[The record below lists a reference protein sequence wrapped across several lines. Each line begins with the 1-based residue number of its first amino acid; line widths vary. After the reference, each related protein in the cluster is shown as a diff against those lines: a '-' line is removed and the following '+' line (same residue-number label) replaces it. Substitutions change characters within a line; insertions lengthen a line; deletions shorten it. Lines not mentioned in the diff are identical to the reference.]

1 MTSIGTDGSEYW
13 RNVFFALA
21 GGWVLLSFFRG
32 WTQGILRQLL
42 VPLAVFGALV
52 VVILVTPTASGYLYQ
67 NTRLPG
73 SALLLGL
80 AIWLLAYNLLVF
92 VGGIIFKRTR
102 DQDFAIV
109 RLVFGVGG
117 AAVAVV
123 YAFLQ
128 IWLVAVGIRIFGR
141 VAEDQIAVQSS
152 RSAVS
157 SGLVVGLARLK
168 NSLELGSGK
177 VVLDQLDPV
186 PLEAYR
192 RLDQCSQ
199 LLANPR
205 AFGRLLESPAL
216 RGIWENP
223 RIRALQADP
232 EVLEAIRR
240 GDFLSI
246 LSNPKVIALLTDPN
260 IRALLLGDQ
269 IQAACDYSNEERNDD
284 ATLADCGGG
293 SSPARTNL

>member
-1 MTSIGTDGSEYW
+1 MTGIGTDGSEYW

-21 GGWVLLSFFRG
+21 GGWVLLSFLRG

-42 VPLAVFGALV
+42 VPLAVFGALIA
-52 VVILVTPTASGYLYQ
+52 VILVTPTASGYLYQ
-67 NTRLPG
+67 NTRLPA
-73 SALLLGL
+73 SALLLGF
-80 AIWLLAYNLLVF
+80 AIWLFAYNLLVF

-102 DQDFAIV
+102 EQDFAIV

-117 AAVAVV
+117 AIIAVV

-128 IWLVAVGIRIFGR
+128 IWVIVVGIRILGH

-152 RSAVS
+152 RNAVS

-186 PLEAYR
+186 PPEAYR
-192 RLDQCSQ
+192 RLDQFSQ

-205 AFGRLLESPAL
+205 AIGRLLESPAL

-232 EVLEAIRR
+232 EILEAIRR

-246 LSNPKVIALLTDPN
+246 LSNPKVFALWTDPS
-260 IRALLLGDQ
+260 IRALLSGDQ
-269 IQAACDYSNEERNDD
+269 IQAACDYAKEE
-284 ATLADCGGG
+284 AKQ
-293 SSPARTNL
+293 

>member
-1 MTSIGTDGSEYW
+1 MTGIGTDGSEYW

-21 GGWVLLSFFRG
+21 GGWVLLSFLRG

-42 VPLAVFGALV
+42 VPLAVFGALIA
-52 VVILVTPTASGYLYQ
+52 VILVTPTASGYLYQ
-67 NTRLPG
+67 NTRLPASV
-73 SALLLGL
+73 SASLLGF
-80 AIWLLAYNLLVF
+80 AIWLFAYNLLVF

-117 AAVAVV
+117 AVVAVV

-128 IWLVAVGIRIFGR
+128 IWVMVVGIRILGR

-152 RSAVS
+152 RNAVS

-186 PLEAYR
+186 PPEAYR
-192 RLDQCSQ
+192 RLDQFSQ

-205 AFGRLLESPAL
+205 AIGRLLESPAL

-232 EVLEAIRR
+232 EILEAIRR
-240 GDFLSI
+240 SDFLSI
-246 LSNPKVIALLTDPN
+246 LSNPKVFALWTDPSIQALLS
-260 IRALLLGDQ
+260 GDQ
-269 IQAACDYSNEERNDD
+269 IQAACDYAKEE
-284 ATLADCGGG
+284 AKQ
-293 SSPARTNL
+293 

>member
-1 MTSIGTDGSEYW
+1 MTGIGTDGSEYW

-21 GGWVLLSFFRG
+21 GGWVLLSFLRG

-42 VPLAVFGALV
+42 VPLAVFGALIA
-52 VVILVTPTASGYLYQ
+52 VILVTPTASGYLYQ
-67 NTRLPG
+67 NTRLPASV
-73 SALLLGL
+73 SASLLGF
-80 AIWLLAYNLLVF
+80 AIWLFAYNLLVF

-117 AAVAVV
+117 AVVAVV

-128 IWLVAVGIRIFGR
+128 IWVMVVGIRILGR

-152 RSAVS
+152 RNAVS

-186 PLEAYR
+186 PPEAYR
-192 RLDQCSQ
+192 RLDQFSQ

-205 AFGRLLESPAL
+205 AIGRLLESPAL

-232 EVLEAIRR
+232 EILEAIRR
-240 GDFLSI
+240 GDFISI
-246 LSNPKVIALLTDPN
+246 LSNPKVFALWTDPSIKALLS
-260 IRALLLGDQ
+260 GDQ
-269 IQAACDYSNEERNDD
+269 IQAACDYAKEE
-284 ATLADCGGG
+284 AKQ
-293 SSPARTNL
+293 

>member
-1 MTSIGTDGSEYW
+1 MSGIGADGSEYW

-21 GGWVLLSFFRG
+21 GGWVLLSFLRG

-52 VVILVTPTASGYLYQ
+52 AVILVTPTASGYLYQ
-67 NTRLPG
+67 NTRLPA
-73 SALLLGL
+73 SALLLGF
-80 AIWLLAYNLLVF
+80 AIWLFAYNLLVF

-102 DQDFAIV
+102 EQDFAIV

-117 AAVAVV
+117 AIIAVV

-128 IWLVAVGIRIFGR
+128 IWVIVVGIRILGH

-152 RSAVS
+152 RNAVS

-192 RLDQCSQ
+192 RLDQCTQ

-205 AFGRLLESPAL
+205 AIGRLLESPAL

-232 EVLEAIRR
+232 EILEAIRR

-246 LSNPKVIALLTDPN
+246 LSNPKVFALWTDPS
-260 IRALLLGDQ
+260 IRALLSGDQ
-269 IQAACDYSNEERNDD
+269 IQAACDYAKEE
-284 ATLADCGGG
+284 AKQ
-293 SSPARTNL
+293 

>member
-1 MTSIGTDGSEYW
+1 MSGIGADGSEYW

-21 GGWVLLSFFRG
+21 GGWVLLSFLRG

-52 VVILVTPTASGYLYQ
+52 AVIVVTPTASGYLYQ
-67 NTRLPG
+67 NTRLPAF
-73 SALLLGL
+73 ALLLGF
-80 AIWLLAYNLLVF
+80 AIWLFAYNLLVF

-102 DQDFAIV
+102 DQDLAIG

-117 AAVAVV
+117 AIIAVV

-128 IWLVAVGIRIFGR
+128 IWVIVVGIRILGR
-141 VAEDQIAVQSS
+141 VAENQDAVQSS
-152 RSAVS
+152 RNAVS

-192 RLDQCSQ
+192 RLDQCTQ

-205 AFGRLLESPAL
+205 AIGRLLESPAL

-223 RIRALQADP
+223 RIQALQADP
-232 EVLEAIRR
+232 EISQAIRR

-246 LSNPKVIALLTDPN
+246 LSNSKVFALWTDPS
-260 IRALLLGDQ
+260 IRALLSGDQ
-269 IQAACDYSNEERNDD
+269 IQAACDYAKEE
-284 ATLADCGGG
+284 AKE
-293 SSPARTNL
+293 

>member
-13 RNVFFALA
+13 RNLFFALA

-42 VPLAVFGALV
+42 VPLAVFGASV
-52 VVILVTPTASGYLYQ
+52 AAILITPTASGCLYQ
-67 NTRLPG
+67 STRLPG
-73 SALLLGL
+73 SALFLGL
-80 AIWLLAYNLLVF
+80 AIWLLAYNLLVL
-92 VGGIIFKRTR
+92 VGGIVFKRTR

-128 IWLVAVGIRIFGR
+128 IWVVAVGIRVFGR

-152 RSAVS
+152 RNAVS

-177 VVLDQLDPV
+177 VVLNQLDPV
-186 PLEAYR
+186 PAEAYR

-216 RGIWENP
+216 RGTWENP
-223 RIRALQADP
+223 RIRALQSDP

-240 GDFLSI
+240 CDFLSV
-246 LSNPKVIALLTDPN
+246 LSNPKVFALSTDPS

-269 IQAACDYSNEERNDD
+269 IQAACDYANEETKR
-284 ATLADCGGG
+284 
-293 SSPARTNL
+293 

>member
-1 MTSIGTDGSEYW
+1 MTGIGTDASEYW
-13 RNVFFALA
+13 RNLSFALA

-32 WTQGILRQLL
+32 WTQGILKQLL
-42 VPLAVFGALV
+42 VPLAVFGASV
-52 VVILVTPTASGYLYQ
+52 AAILITPTASGYLYQ
-67 NTRLPG
+67 NTRLPA

-80 AIWLLAYNLLVF
+80 AIWFLAYNLLLL

-128 IWLVAVGIRIFGR
+128 IWLVVVGIRIFGR

-152 RSAVS
+152 RNSVS
-157 SGLVVGLARLK
+157 GGLVVGLVRLK

-177 VVLDQLDPV
+177 IVLDQLDPV
-186 PLEAYR
+186 PPEAYR
-192 RLDQCSQ
+192 RFDQCSQ

-216 RGIWENP
+216 RGLWENP
-223 RIRALQADP
+223 RIRALQSDP
-232 EVLEAIRR
+232 ELLEAIRR
-240 GDFLSI
+240 GDFLSV
-246 LSNPKVIALLTDPN
+246 LSNPKVFALWTDPS
-260 IRALLLGDQ
+260 IRALLSGDQ
-269 IQAACDYSNEERNDD
+269 IQAACDYAKEE
-284 ATLADCGGG
+284 GKQ
-293 SSPARTNL
+293 

>member
-1 MTSIGTDGSEYW
+1 MTGIGTDGSEYW
-13 RNVFFALA
+13 RNMFFALA

-42 VPLAVFGALV
+42 MPLAAFGALV
-52 VVILVTPTASGYLYQ
+52 AVILVTPTASGYLYQ
-67 NTRLPG
+67 NTRLPA
-73 SALLLGL
+73 SALVLGL
-80 AIWLLAYNLLVF
+80 AIWLLAYNLLVL

-117 AAVAVV
+117 AAAAVV

-128 IWLVAVGIRIFGR
+128 IWVVAVGIRIFGR

-152 RSAVS
+152 RNAVS

-186 PLEAYR
+186 PPKAYH

-216 RGIWENP
+216 RGVWENP
-223 RIRALQADP
+223 RIRALQSDP
-232 EVLEAIRR
+232 EILEAIRR
-240 GDFLSI
+240 GDFFSI
-246 LSNPKVIALLTDPN
+246 LSNPKVFALWTDPSIQALLS
-260 IRALLLGDQ
+260 GDQ
-269 IQAACDYSNEERNDD
+269 IQVACDYAKEE
-284 ATLADCGGG
+284 AKQ
-293 SSPARTNL
+293 

>member
-1 MTSIGTDGSEYW
+1 MSGIGADGSEYW

-21 GGWVLLSFFRG
+21 GGWVLLSFLRG
-32 WTQGILRQLL
+32 WTQGLLRQLL
-42 VPLAVFGALV
+42 VPLAVVGALAA
-52 VVILVTPTASGYLYQ
+52 VILITPTAFGFLYQ
-67 NTRLPG
+67 NTRLPAP
-73 SALLLGL
+73 ALLVGF
-80 AIWLLAYNLLVF
+80 AIWLFAYNLLVF

-117 AAVAVV
+117 AVVAVV

-128 IWLVAVGIRIFGR
+128 IWVMVVGIRILGR

-152 RSAVS
+152 RNAAS

-192 RLDQCSQ
+192 RLDQCTQ

-205 AFGRLLESPAL
+205 AIGRLLESPAL

-232 EVLEAIRR
+232 EILEAIRR

-246 LSNPKVIALLTDPN
+246 LSNPKVFALWTDPS
-260 IRALLLGDQ
+260 IRALLSGDQ
-269 IQAACDYSNEERNDD
+269 IQAACDYAKEE
-284 ATLADCGGG
+284 AKQ
-293 SSPARTNL
+293 

>member
-1 MTSIGTDGSEYW
+1 MGIGADGSEYW

-21 GGWVLLSFFRG
+21 GGWVLLSFLRG

-52 VVILVTPTASGYLYQ
+52 AVILVTPTASGYLYQ
-67 NTRLPG
+67 NTRLPA
-73 SALLLGL
+73 SALLLGF
-80 AIWLLAYNLLVF
+80 AIWLFAYNLLVF

-102 DQDFAIV
+102 EQDFAIV

-117 AAVAVV
+117 AIIAVV

-128 IWLVAVGIRIFGR
+128 IWVIVVGIRILGH

-152 RSAVS
+152 RNAAS

-192 RLDQCSQ
+192 RLDQCTQ

-205 AFGRLLESPAL
+205 AIGRLLESPAL

-223 RIRALQADP
+223 RIRTLQADP
-232 EVLEAIRR
+232 EILEAIRR

-246 LSNPKVIALLTDPN
+246 LSNPKVFALWTDPS
-260 IRALLLGDQ
+260 IRALLSGDQ
-269 IQAACDYSNEERNDD
+269 LQAACDYAKEE
-284 ATLADCGGG
+284 GKE
-293 SSPARTNL
+293 

>member
-1 MTSIGTDGSEYW
+1 MTGIGTDGSEYW
-13 RNVFFALA
+13 RNVFFVLA
-21 GGWVLLSFFRG
+21 GGWVLLSFLRG

-42 VPLAVFGALV
+42 VPLAVFGALIA
-52 VVILVTPTASGYLYQ
+52 VILVTPTASGYLYQ
-67 NTRLPG
+67 NTRLPASV
-73 SALLLGL
+73 SASLLGF
-80 AIWLLAYNLLVF
+80 AIWLFAYNLLVF

-117 AAVAVV
+117 AVVAVV

-128 IWLVAVGIRIFGR
+128 IWVMVVGIRILGR

-152 RSAVS
+152 RNAVS

-186 PLEAYR
+186 PPEAYR
-192 RLDQCSQ
+192 RLDQFSQ

-205 AFGRLLESPAL
+205 AIGRLLESPAL

-232 EVLEAIRR
+232 EILEAIRR
-240 GDFLSI
+240 SDFLSI
-246 LSNPKVIALLTDPN
+246 LSNPKVFALWTDPSIQALLS
-260 IRALLLGDQ
+260 GDQ
-269 IQAACDYSNEERNDD
+269 IQAACDYAKEE
-284 ATLADCGGG
+284 AKQ
-293 SSPARTNL
+293 

>member
-1 MTSIGTDGSEYW
+1 MCLW
-13 RNVFFALA
+13 RFL
-21 GGWVLLSFFRG
+21 VLWSQLS
-32 WTQGILRQLL
+32 WSRQ
-42 VPLAVFGALV
+42 PHPDIF
-52 VVILVTPTASGYLYQ
+52 TKT
-67 NTRLPG
+67 TRLPA
-73 SALLLGL
+73 SALLLGFG
-80 AIWLLAYNLLVF
+80 IWLFAYNLLVF

-102 DQDFAIV
+102 DQDLAIV

-117 AAVAVV
+117 AIIAVV

-128 IWLVAVGIRIFGR
+128 IWVIVVGIRILGR

-152 RSAVS
+152 RNAVS

-186 PLEAYR
+186 PPEAYR
-192 RLDQCSQ
+192 RLDQCTR

-205 AFGRLLESPAL
+205 AIGRLLESPAL

-232 EVLEAIRR
+232 EILEAIRR

-246 LSNPKVIALLTDPN
+246 LSNPKVFALWTDPS
-260 IRALLLGDQ
+260 IRAVLSGDQ
-269 IQAACDYSNEERNDD
+269 IQAACDYAKEE
-284 ATLADCGGG
+284 AKQ
-293 SSPARTNL
+293 

>member
-1 MTSIGTDGSEYW
+1 
-13 RNVFFALA
+13 
-21 GGWVLLSFFRG
+21 LSFLRG

-42 VPLAVFGALV
+42 VPLAVFGALIA
-52 VVILVTPTASGYLYQ
+52 VILVTPTASGYLYQ
-67 NTRLPG
+67 NTRLPASV
-73 SALLLGL
+73 SASLLGF
-80 AIWLLAYNLLVF
+80 AIWLFAYNLLVF

-117 AAVAVV
+117 AVVAVV

-128 IWLVAVGIRIFGR
+128 IWVMVVGIRILGR

-152 RSAVS
+152 RNAVS

-186 PLEAYR
+186 PPEAYR
-192 RLDQCSQ
+192 RLDQFSQ

-205 AFGRLLESPAL
+205 AIGRLLESPAL

-232 EVLEAIRR
+232 EILEAIRR
-240 GDFLSI
+240 SDFLSI
-246 LSNPKVIALLTDPN
+246 LSNPKVFALWTDPSIQALLS
-260 IRALLLGDQ
+260 GDQ
-269 IQAACDYSNEERNDD
+269 IQAACDYAKEE
-284 ATLADCGGG
+284 AKQ
-293 SSPARTNL
+293 

>member
-1 MTSIGTDGSEYW
+1 MTGIGTDGSEYW

-21 GGWVLLSFFRG
+21 GGWVLLSFLRG

-42 VPLAVFGALV
+42 VPLAVFGALIA
-52 VVILVTPTASGYLYQ
+52 VILVTPTASGYLYQ
-67 NTRLPG
+67 NTRLPASV
-73 SALLLGL
+73 SALLLGF
-80 AIWLLAYNLLVF
+80 AIWLFAYNLLVF

-117 AAVAVV
+117 AVVAVV

-128 IWLVAVGIRIFGR
+128 IWVMVVGIRILGR

-152 RSAVS
+152 RNAVS

-186 PLEAYR
+186 APEAYR
-192 RLDQCSQ
+192 RLDQCTQ

-205 AFGRLLESPAL
+205 AIGRLLESPAL

-232 EVLEAIRR
+232 EILEAIRR

-246 LSNPKVIALLTDPN
+246 LSNPKVFALWTDPS
-260 IRALLLGDQ
+260 IRALLSGDQ
-269 IQAACDYSNEERNDD
+269 IQAACDYAKEE
-284 ATLADCGGG
+284 AKQ
-293 SSPARTNL
+293 

>member
-1 MTSIGTDGSEYW
+1 MTGIGTDGSEYW

-21 GGWVLLSFFRG
+21 GGWILPSFFRG
-32 WTQGILRQLL
+32 WTQGVLRQLL
-42 VPLAVFGALV
+42 VPLAAFGALV
-52 VVILVTPTASGYLYQ
+52 AVILVTPTASGYLYQ
-67 NTRLPG
+67 NTRFPA

-80 AIWLLAYNLLVF
+80 AIWLLAYNLLVL

-128 IWLVAVGIRIFGR
+128 IWVAAVGIRIFGR

-152 RSAVS
+152 RNAVS

-186 PLEAYR
+186 PPEAYR

-223 RIRALQADP
+223 RIRALQSDP
-232 EVLEAIRR
+232 ELLEAIRR

-246 LSNPKVIALLTDPN
+246 LSNPKVFALWTDPSIQALLS
-260 IRALLLGDQ
+260 GDQ
-269 IQAACDYSNEERNDD
+269 IQAACDYAKEEAKR
-284 ATLADCGGG
+284 
-293 SSPARTNL
+293 

>member
-1 MTSIGTDGSEYW
+1 MTGIGTDGSEYW

-21 GGWVLLSFFRG
+21 GGWVLLSFLRG

-42 VPLAVFGALV
+42 VPLAVFGALIA
-52 VVILVTPTASGYLYQ
+52 VILVTPTASGYLYQ
-67 NTRLPG
+67 NTRLPASV
-73 SALLLGL
+73 SASLLGF
-80 AIWLLAYNLLVF
+80 AIWLFAYNLLVF

-117 AAVAVV
+117 AVVAVV

-128 IWLVAVGIRIFGR
+128 IWVMVVGIRILGR

-152 RSAVS
+152 RNAVS

-186 PLEAYR
+186 PPEAYR
-192 RLDQCSQ
+192 RLDQFSQ

-205 AFGRLLESPAL
+205 AIGRLLESPAL

-232 EVLEAIRR
+232 EILEAIRR
-240 GDFLSI
+240 SDFLSI
-246 LSNPKVIALLTDPN
+246 LPNPKVFALWTDPSIQALLS
-260 IRALLLGDQ
+260 GDQ
-269 IQAACDYSNEERNDD
+269 IQAACDYAKEE
-284 ATLADCGGG
+284 AKQ
-293 SSPARTNL
+293 

>member
-13 RNVFFALA
+13 RNLFFALA

-42 VPLAVFGALV
+42 VPLAVFGASV
-52 VVILVTPTASGYLYQ
+52 AAILITPTASGNLYQ
-67 NTRLPG
+67 NTQLPG
-73 SALLLGL
+73 SALFLGL
-80 AIWLLAYNLLVF
+80 AIWLLAYNLLVL
-92 VGGIIFKRTR
+92 VGGIVFKRTR

-109 RLVFGVGG
+109 RLVFGGGG

-128 IWLVAVGIRIFGR
+128 IWVVAVGIRVFGR

-152 RSAVS
+152 RNAVS

-177 VVLDQLDPV
+177 VVLNQLDPV
-186 PLEAYR
+186 PPEAYR

-223 RIRALQADP
+223 RIRALQSDP

-240 GDFLSI
+240 GDFLSV
-246 LSNPKVIALLTDPN
+246 LSNPKVFALSTDPS
-260 IRALLLGDQ
+260 IRVLLLGDQ
-269 IQAACDYSNEERNDD
+269 IQAACDYANEETKR
-284 ATLADCGGG
+284 
-293 SSPARTNL
+293 

>member
-1 MTSIGTDGSEYW
+1 MTGIGTDASEYW
-13 RNVFFALA
+13 RNLSFALA

-32 WTQGILRQLL
+32 WTQGILKQLL
-42 VPLAVFGALV
+42 VPLAVFGASV
-52 VVILVTPTASGYLYQ
+52 AAILITPTASGYLYQ
-67 NTRLPG
+67 NTRLPA

-80 AIWLLAYNLLVF
+80 AIWFLAYNLLLL

-128 IWLVAVGIRIFGR
+128 IWVVVVGIRIFGR

-152 RSAVS
+152 RNSVS
-157 SGLVVGLARLK
+157 GGLVVGLVRLK

-177 VVLDQLDPV
+177 IVLDQLDPV
-186 PLEAYR
+186 PPEAYR
-192 RLDQCSQ
+192 RFDQCSQ

-216 RGIWENP
+216 RGLWENP
-223 RIRALQADP
+223 RIRALQSDP
-232 EVLEAIRR
+232 ELLEAIRR
-240 GDFLSI
+240 GDFLSV
-246 LSNPKVIALLTDPN
+246 LSNPKVFALWTDPS
-260 IRALLLGDQ
+260 IRALLSGDQ
-269 IQAACDYSNEERNDD
+269 IQAACDYAKEE
-284 ATLADCGGG
+284 GKQ
-293 SSPARTNL
+293 

>member
-1 MTSIGTDGSEYW
+1 MSGIGADGSEYW

-21 GGWVLLSFFRG
+21 GGWVLLSFLRG
-32 WTQGILRQLL
+32 WTQGVLRQLL

-52 VVILVTPTASGYLYQ
+52 AVIVVTPTASGYLYQ
-67 NTRLPG
+67 NTRLPA
-73 SALLLGL
+73 SALLLGF
-80 AIWLLAYNLLVF
+80 AIWLFAYNLLVF

-102 DQDFAIV
+102 DQDLAIV

-117 AAVAVV
+117 AIIAVV

-128 IWLVAVGIRIFGR
+128 IWVIVVGIRILGR
-141 VAEDQIAVQSS
+141 FAEDQVAVQSS
-152 RSAVS
+152 RNAVS

-186 PLEAYR
+186 PPEAYR
-192 RLDQCSQ
+192 RLDQCTQ

-205 AFGRLLESPAL
+205 AIGRLLESPAL

-223 RIRALQADP
+223 RIQALQADP
-232 EVLEAIRR
+232 EISQAIRR

-246 LSNPKVIALLTDPN
+246 LSNSKVFALWTDPS
-260 IRALLLGDQ
+260 IRALLSGDQ
-269 IQAACDYSNEERNDD
+269 IQAACDYAKEE
-284 ATLADCGGG
+284 AKE
-293 SSPARTNL
+293 